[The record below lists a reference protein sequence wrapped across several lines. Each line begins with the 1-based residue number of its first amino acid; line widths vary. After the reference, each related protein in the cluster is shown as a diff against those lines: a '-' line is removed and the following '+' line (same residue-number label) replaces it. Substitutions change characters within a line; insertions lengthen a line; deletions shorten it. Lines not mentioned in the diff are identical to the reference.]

1 MAVTL
6 SAEELAAIRD
16 ATRAWTWG
24 VTVFVAAMPSA
35 RQRWAQSLVGCAM
48 DYAIVGNAHELAA
61 LLAGGD
67 VRAVVI
73 DADACPSGGLP
84 ELTVARARGPLDLPR
99 VVIASAP
106 TRRHVVSC
114 VAAGATDYVAKP
126 VEVEA
131 LFDRLARA

>member
-1 MAVTL
+1 VTL
-6 SAEELAAIRD
+6 SAEELSAIRD

-24 VTVFVAAMPSA
+24 VTVFVVAMPCA
-35 RQRWAQSLVGCAM
+35 QQRWAQSLAGCAM
-48 DYAIVGNAHELAA
+48 DYAIVGSGHELAA

-84 ELTVARARGPLDLPR
+84 ELMVARVGGPVDLPR
-99 VVIASAP
+99 VVIASSP

-114 VAAGATDYVAKP
+114 VAAGATDYVARP
-126 VEVEA
+126 FEVEM